1 MVPSSLSFIR
11 QICLSLTSVA
21 QRCFQTKC
29 LTCERSVKET
39 HRQSSQATQDE
50 ESCNDCVFTDSLKQ
64 QKNCNPLKPETHT
77 NTLKALNSHT
87 VIKLLVKASFLQ
99 PSIPTQQQCLAYLSS
114 PVRLHTFSPL
124 QPNPGLKMR
133 DKSDAQP
140 PRPKHLAVRG
150 ITLGEGC

>member
-64 QKNCNPLKPETHT
+64 HNNYNPLKPDTHMFLHT
-77 NTLKALNSHT
+77 HPLNSHNGQALSQSFFPAAIHPHAAT
-87 VIKLLVKASFLQ
+87 VPCIFV
-99 PSIPTQQQCLAYLSS
+99 LSS
-114 PVRLHTFSPL
+114 QAPHI
-124 QPNPGLKMR
+124 QPT
-133 DKSDAQP
+133 SAQP
-140 PRPKHLAVRG
+140 RSQD
-150 ITLGEGC
+150 EG